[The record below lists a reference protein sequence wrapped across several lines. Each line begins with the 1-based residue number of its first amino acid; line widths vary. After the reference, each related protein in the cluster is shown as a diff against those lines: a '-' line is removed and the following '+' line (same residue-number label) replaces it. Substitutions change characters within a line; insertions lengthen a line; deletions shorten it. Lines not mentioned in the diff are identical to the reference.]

1 MTKWDLVKWMEFGK
15 VTSCSSFR
23 FQFSLYD
30 AEREENEIYE
40 RRISEK
46 KGKDLRKGEHFIEK
60 GIW

>member
-46 KGKDLRKGEHFIEK
+46 KGKDLRKGNIL
-60 GIW
+60 